1 MTRVEMINY
10 LLDVKFTA
18 PKYVA
23 VYWKMKKVDLE
34 KIYKKAL
41 KENN

>member
-23 VYWKMKKVDLE
+23 VYWKMKKVELE
-34 KIYKKAL
+34 EIYKKAL

>member
-10 LLDVKFTA
+10 LLDVKFTT

-23 VYWKMKKVDLE
+23 IYWKMKKAELE
-34 KIYKKAL
+34 EIYKKVL
-41 KENN
+41 KEKN

>member
-10 LLDVKFTA
+10 LLDVKFTV
-18 PKYVA
+18 PKYVGI
-23 VYWKMKKVDLE
+23 YWKMKKAELE
-34 KIYKKAL
+34 EIYKKAL